1 MLVLKAKESKNK
13 SIDYENENGIVE
25 KKKLSRT
32 IDGQEPQQI
41 LSNDI
46 SHDSDLRIL
55 SVKFQAL

>member
-25 KKKLSRT
+25 KKLSRT